1 MDFTVEEVQVLH
13 EQAQDAATKERSK
26 QLLANRKQNG
36 ICVGVHNGII
46 TPLLPSW
53 RYPRKMNLQQMIS
66 LWLLGIRSENV
77 PPLRF
82 LSARHVRHFDK
93 RYHDMSSC
101 MKIIK
106 RIAIMKGVWKPLE
119 MLLVSIGMGLL

>member
-1 MDFTVEEVQVLH
+1 LIEQFSNDFAQRVANPTIEHNNELNDESHAGLEEEVMDFTVEEVQVLH

-26 QLLANRKQNG
+26 QLLAIRKQNG

-53 RYPRKMNLQQMIS
+53 RYPQKMNLQQMIS

-82 LSARHVRHFDK
+82 LSARHVPRG
-93 RYHDMSSC
+93 
-101 MKIIK
+101 ITI
-106 RIAIMKGVWKPLE
+106 
-119 MLLVSIGMGLL
+119 